1 MRLRAGS
8 RIEKHCNLISTS
20 MARRHFSSH
29 MPLAVSADDNYN
41 DEGGAPPNNNW
52 HDRKSPA
59 APTRRRVDDYDSLF
73 FQPARPKPPGDS
85 PSSSYEDG
93 GSSYS
98 RHDDEH
104 EESTYNGDHGEGE
117 NDGEG
122 TGKYNTSAPRPQA
135 ASPRPQ
141 ASSSPGLYRQHEQSQ
156 SFKISKTQPQRQQ
169 IQEETT
175 PAFMSTRALYQFRP
189 LPPGSSRPMPPTI
202 SGYDSIEYNDDD
214 QENADED
221 VTTNTD
227 NFFDMDQDADS
238 IAESEPV
245 KAMERIIP
253 EEKQSEPSS
262 TIEATE
268 LPSSSGD
275 AKIASPLLSEEAAAT
290 PKLASSAPP
299 TYPKPFARITPS
311 FMEPEKTKAMINV
324 NESDDP
330 QRKLPVEA
338 SSGNSSTS
346 HLTSLSHQLE
356 HLTAQIYQRN
366 DGVQFNI
373 NSPKQVADVL
383 FGDDDNGDRSTNK
396 DVLEAMASAGN
407 EMA

>member
-93 GSSYS
+93 GGSYS
-98 RHDDEH
+98 HVDEH
-104 EESTYNGDHGEGE
+104 EEKE
-117 NDGEG
+117 NDDEG
-122 TGKYNTSAPRPQA
+122 TAPRPQA

-141 ASSSPGLYRQHEQSQ
+141 ATSSPGLYRQQERSQ
-156 SFKISKTQPQRQQ
+156 SYEISKTQQQRQQ
-169 IQEETT
+169 IQEEAAT
-175 PAFMSTRALYQFRP
+175 PTFMSTRALYQFRP

-245 KAMERIIP
+245 NAMERIIP

-275 AKIASPLLSEEAAAT
+275 TKAAAT

-299 TYPKPFARITPS
+299 TYPKPFARVTPS
-311 FMEPEKTKAMINV
+311 FMEPEKTKAMINS
-324 NESDDP
+324 NESSDP

>member
-1 MRLRAGS
+1 
-8 RIEKHCNLISTS
+8 
-20 MARRHFSSH
+20 
-29 MPLAVSADDNYN
+29 
-41 DEGGAPPNNNW
+41 
-52 HDRKSPA
+52 
-59 APTRRRVDDYDSLF
+59 
-73 FQPARPKPPGDS
+73 
-85 PSSSYEDG
+85 
-93 GSSYS
+93 
-98 RHDDEH
+98 
-104 EESTYNGDHGEGE
+104 
-117 NDGEG
+117 
-122 TGKYNTSAPRPQA
+122 
-135 ASPRPQ
+135 
-141 ASSSPGLYRQHEQSQ
+141 
-156 SFKISKTQPQRQQ
+156 
-169 IQEETT
+169 
-175 PAFMSTRALYQFRP
+175 
-189 LPPGSSRPMPPTI
+189 MPPTI
-202 SGYDSIEYNDDD
+202 SDYDSIDFNDDD
-214 QENADED
+214 QDNADED

-227 NFFDMDQDADS
+227 NFFDMEQDADS

-245 KAMERIIP
+245 NAMEIFIP
-253 EEKQSEPSS
+253 EEEKRSEPSS

-311 FMEPEKTKAMINV
+311 FMEPEKTKAMINS

-356 HLTAQIYQRN
+356 HLTAQIYQLN